1 MKTKNL
7 FTTVLLATMFAQ
19 MPADSNAL
27 NIRVR
32 KIISNEMSKC
42 PGKNNQPAV
51 PITYYDEAA
60 KIFSIT
66 SRISIPEVVITVIK
80 DGVEISNETMPINRG
95 TVVEYDFSNDKFGMY
110 VITIAV
116 DDRVEYMNQI
126 YVE

>member
-60 KIFSIT
+60 KTFSIT
-66 SRISIPEVVITVIK
+66 SRVSIPEAVITVIK

-95 TVVEYDFSNDKFGMY
+95 TVVEYDFSNDKSGMY